1 MLCLPPLHASILCYC
16 AGVCWFMG
24 LAFEPFTLRTY
35 MSENAMGST
44 MVEERF
50 PAGERALATAR
61 EFAAHKKKVGYVF
74 VVSFQAPH
82 IPNNDWSFGIFI
94 LLQWDAGGLVG

>member
-1 MLCLPPLHASILCYC
+1 MQFYSLLKYFPLKRKNLIVISVFRSVVCYF
-16 AGVCWFMG
+16 AGVAWFMG

-50 PAGERALATAR
+50 PAGERALATGR
-61 EFAAHKKKVGYVF
+61 EFSAHKKKLG
-74 VVSFQAPH
+74 
-82 IPNNDWSFGIFI
+82 
-94 LLQWDAGGLVG
+94 

>member
-1 MLCLPPLHASILCYC
+1 MICLPPLHASVLLYC

-61 EFAAHKKKVGYVF
+61 EFAAHKKKVGY
-74 VVSFQAPH
+74 
-82 IPNNDWSFGIFI
+82 
-94 LLQWDAGGLVG
+94 GLVVISVSSHA

>member
-1 MLCLPPLHASILCYC
+1 MLKRKVPEILYVCLLMDNKTVCDMSSVVCYL
-16 AGVCWFMG
+16 AGVAWFMG

-50 PAGERALATAR
+50 PAGERALATGR
-61 EFAAHKKKVGYVF
+61 EFAAHKRK
-74 VVSFQAPH
+74 
-82 IPNNDWSFGIFI
+82 
-94 LLQWDAGGLVG
+94 AG